1 MSDSSFGRWVDVRF
15 DCLPLRSVA
24 RIDVPIDASP
34 VYEAFVNR
42 VKGAITKHGT
52 LNSYYLHQASV
63 TYHLTNDP
71 ARGQVRFHVEGTV
84 LTDGSDT
91 QTRSVDLAV
100 RLESETCGWL
110 NAPTVEFLAASAR
123 QAVVVEFDRY
133 IAAGDLNQTK
143 ARVEANE
150 NEADFQA
157 MYL

>member
-1 MSDSSFGRWVDVRF
+1 MSDPQFGRWVDVQF

-71 ARGQVRFHVEGTV
+71 SIGQVRFRVEGTV
-84 LTDGSDT
+84 LTDHSDIR
-91 QTRSVDLAV
+91 TRSVDLDL
-100 RLESETCGWL
+100 RLHSETCGWL

-123 QAVVVEFDRY
+123 QAIVVEFDRY
-133 IAAGDLNQTK
+133 IAAGDLSQTK
-143 ARVEANE
+143 ARVRAIE
-150 NEADFQA
+150 NQADFQA